1 MATRRWSSKT
11 MRIRSGLFCGSIYWV
26 LLVSGRVSVPKPLSQ
41 IQSSTRW
48 LLQGLSPRTSFGG
61 FGLSTPLEPSAE
73 TFVSWVHVVRTPG
86 DYLIEFSTWKDPS
99 FAAGG
104 VLDRKPSPP
113 EVLIAGQDPARF
125 QLGQAVVTTIDLEVR
140 QGPGHAFPEVTNPSY
155 AGHAPAGTTGA
166 VVGGPVSSAGTT
178 WWRVQYTPG
187 YVGWSSESGLSGR

>member
-1 MATRRWSSKT
+1 MVVDTGQSLLLTASVRNTRTRPW
-11 MRIRSGLFCGSIYWV
+11 RFVVRA
-26 LLVSGRVSVPKPLSQ
+26 RVSD
-41 IQSSTRW
+41 ST
-48 LLQGLSPRTSFGG
+48 GETVADYITT
-61 FGLSTPLEPSAE
+61 LSTPLEPSAE